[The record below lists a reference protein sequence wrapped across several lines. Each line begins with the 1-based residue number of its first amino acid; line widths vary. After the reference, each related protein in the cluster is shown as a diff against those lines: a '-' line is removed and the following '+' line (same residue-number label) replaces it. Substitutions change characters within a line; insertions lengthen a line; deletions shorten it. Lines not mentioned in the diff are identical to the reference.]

1 MNRSFSPVADVHTF
15 NALII
20 AAAEVKDKYSDK
32 WELIVVSW
40 IGLFKSYTHWGSHHM
55 CVCVLCMYN
64 MHICVCVCAG
74 PAEADGSTE
83 GEAQLADI

>member
-64 MHICVCVCAG
+64 MHICVCVRAG

>member
-1 MNRSFSPVADVHTF
+1 MNESFFFPVADVHTF

-32 WELIVVSW
+32 WDLIIVSW
-40 IGLFKSYTHWGSHHM
+40 IGLFNLYMHSLCYHWRSHCL
-55 CVCVLCMYN
+55 CVCV
-64 MHICVCVCAG
+64 G

-83 GEAQLADI
+83 GEAQPADI